1 MRIDLLKLKN
11 LYIVVFGLPNYPKL
25 FPELT
30 GASRERVKRLLR
42 QIRCLWIDQYGHEF
56 THGHGYP
63 SPGHDFTAWF
73 VRALQHEMD
82 RDPVSPPQ
90 GTMTAAEAHAFHLE
104 TIFLESIPV
113 SPHVLRSLTTLA
125 RQTLKRVEFY
135 QVIAYSC
142 GWRDLL
148 SLLNRLPHLMYFRL
162 QEFTVKEET
171 GNFAHTHIGTV
182 DDVSLEDEFSQ
193 DKPADDMGPDIDL
206 SGDVEV
212 AVLKDIAFSRRFPK
226 EMLPAFGRLLR
237 HVDVNRSAAGM
248 RPLMEQF
255 EYKIR
260 R

>member
-63 SPGHDFTAWF
+63 SPSHDFTAWF

-90 GTMTAAEAHAFHLE
+90 GTMTAAQAHAFHLE

-113 SPHVLRSLTTLA
+113 SPHILRSLTTLA

-148 SLLNRLPHLMYFRL
+148 SLLNRLPHLMYFWL

-226 EMLPAFGRLLR
+226 KMHPAFGRLLR